1 MPKTSKRQSGDREEW
16 WRHDVIYQIYPRS
29 FLDSNSDGVGDLKG
43 ICSKLDYIADLG
55 VKTIW
60 LSPIYKSPMKDSGYD
75 IQDFKDIDPIFGTLE
90 DFKTLVKEMKKKGLK
105 LVMDLVLNHTSDQHE
120 WFQKSL
126 RRKEPYSDYYVW
138 ARAKAHDGDRP
149 LAPNN
154 WLSVFSGSA
163 WQWSPERGQFYLH
176 QFAREQP
183 DLNYRNPAVLRE
195 MLEKPLPY
203 LTGPF
208 RTRLL
213 GRRAALDWRADVNAS
228 RPRDNRR
235 GAAAQFWLDL
245 GVDGFRADAVAHLFE
260 DEQLRD
266 EPLSEDPG
274 DPGEPGYGS
283 LRHARTHNLP
293 EAKDVLAELR
303 RLLDLHSARTDLVR
317 RLLMVEVYDTVPKTV
332 EFYGNEDQP
341 LADYPFNF
349 VFIDEVKKESTADDV
364 KAKIELYLKNVPQGK
379 WPNWVGRGGVADGQ
393 PRQAARGQPAWPW
406 VGGRAQHDPAAA
418 AGHRRHLLRR
428 GAGHG
433 GHARQLGADRGSPGA
448 AGRARPLRGA
458 QPRPGQDAHAVERR
472 QARGFHGRG
481 QAVAAREREPRD
493 GERAS
498 AGGSR
503 PEPPGRVPGAGEGAQ
518 LPRREGGRHRHPGAA
533 RVRPLLHQV
542 QARKCKLLGRGELG
556 EHECRRRSVRFPR
569 RAPRG

>member
-235 GAAAQFWLDL
+235 GVCVSLFPPARAPGRRRRSSGWTWAWTDSARMPSRTCSRTSSCGTSLCPRTPGTPGSRGTAAC
-245 GVDGFRADAVAHLFE
+245 GTRAPTTC
-260 DEQLRD
+260 LRRRTCW
-266 EPLSEDPG
+266 PSCAACWTCTP
-274 DPGEPGYGS
+274 
-283 LRHARTHNLP
+283 RART
-293 EAKDVLAELR
+293 
-303 RLLDLHSARTDLVR
+303 S
-317 RLLMVEVYDTVPKTV
+317 
-332 EFYGNEDQP
+332 
-341 LADYPFNF
+341 
-349 VFIDEVKKESTADDV
+349 S
-364 KAKIELYLKNVPQGK
+364 
-379 WPNWVGRGGVADGQ
+379 ADGQ